1 MKTKDQIVRALIL
14 CATDHCEYHAC
25 PYYGEYN
32 CHDLLM
38 LSAADSIVRLIRD
51 NRDLAGCLEKQKLNS
66 IYGEVHHA
74 EQTDQV

>member
-1 MKTKDQIVRALIL
+1 MISKDRIIRALVS
-14 CATDHCEYHAC
+14 CATDNCGYQSC
-25 PYYGEYN
+25 PYYGKGN

-38 LSAADSIVRLIRD
+38 LDAADSIVRLLKD

-74 EQTDQV
+74 EQTDQI